1 VVLTVVDGRI
11 RVCHIVTRLAVRGV
25 PRHVI
30 DMAVALDPQRYAVQV
45 LTGHSEPGEGDLW
58 QEALDLGIAV
68 RRIPALQRRVDL
80 RADVLALWQLYRYL
94 RAYPCDIVH
103 THISKAGILGRM
115 AARWAGVPLVL
126 HTYHGV
132 PLEWAGSGLA
142 ARLFRLCER
151 RVSRST
157 SALVAVSQAVKN
169 DLLQMG
175 IGEAKRMHVIY
186 NGVHAAMLA
195 EGIGAQ
201 AVPWAPL
208 LLCIG
213 SLTREKGLAVLLK
226 GLPELRVHF
235 PNLGLG
241 LVGDGPL
248 KEDLQH
254 LISEL
259 DLDACVHF
267 AGIVEDV
274 RPWLAACAVL
284 VMPSLSEG
292 MGLAAVE
299 AMAMGRPVVAS
310 DVGGLREVVVDGETG
325 LLVESGNSHRLA
337 QQIRSLLQKPDELRR
352 MGDNG
357 CQRVQRHFTVERA
370 IGQLQDLYEEL
381 LQIREDGA

>member
-1 VVLTVVDGRI
+1 MVDGKI

-30 DMAVALDPQRYAVQV
+30 DMAVALDPERYVVQV

-68 RRIPALQRRVDL
+68 RRIPALQRRIDL
-80 RADVLALWQLYRYL
+80 SGDVLALWQLYRYL
-94 RAYPCDIVH
+94 RAYPFDIVH
-103 THISKAGILGRM
+103 THISKAGMLGRM
-115 AARWAGVPLVL
+115 AAHWAGVPQVL

-157 SALVAVSQAVKN
+157 SALVAVSQALKN

-175 IGEAKRMHVIY
+175 IGKAKRMHVIY
-186 NGVHAAMLA
+186 NGVHTAMLA

-201 AVPWAPL
+201 VVSASPL

-213 SLTREKGLAVLLK
+213 SLTQEKGLAVLLK
-226 GLPELRVHF
+226 ALPELRVHF
-235 PNLGLG
+235 PNLGLC

-248 KEDLQH
+248 KEDLQR
-254 LISEL
+254 LVREL
-259 DLDACVHF
+259 NLDTCVHF
-267 AGIVEDV
+267 VGIVDDV

-292 MGLAAVE
+292 MPLAVVE
-299 AMAMGRPVVAS
+299 AMAMGRPVIAS
-310 DVGGLREVVVDGETG
+310 SVGGLPEVVVEGETG
-325 LLVESGNSHRLA
+325 LLVEPGDSHRLA
-337 QQIRSLLQKPDELRR
+337 QQIGSLLQKPSELRR
-352 MGDNG
+352 MGANG
-357 CQRVQRHFTVERA
+357 RQRAMRHFTLERA
-370 IGQLQDLYEEL
+370 ISQLQDLYEEL
-381 LQIREDGA
+381 LQTREDRA